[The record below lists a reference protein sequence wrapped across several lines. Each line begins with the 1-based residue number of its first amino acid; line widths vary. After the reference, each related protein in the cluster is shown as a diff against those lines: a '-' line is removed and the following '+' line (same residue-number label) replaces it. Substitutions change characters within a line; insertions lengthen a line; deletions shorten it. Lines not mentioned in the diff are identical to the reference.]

1 MTYPKRWLGVGL
13 ITILIVGSGVLLYE
27 SVLAPQSDMP
37 RGGAI
42 ELPSTQGDFSLSQ
55 LGEDQLALVS
65 FGYTFCP
72 DVCPMTLSVKR
83 QALAD
88 LSPSQRQKVVPLM
101 VTVDPE
107 RDTLERLEQYLAFF
121 DEGLIGARGDEA
133 ELKDVMSRYGVISRR
148 VETPDSAIE
157 YTIDHSSALYLV
169 DRDGDILQR
178 VLYSPTPQALSAAL
192 AQELEG

>member
-13 ITILIVGSGVLLYE
+13 ITILIVGIGVLLYD
-27 SVLAPQSDMP
+27 SVLSPHSDMP
-37 RGGAI
+37 SGGDI
-42 ELPSTQGDFSLSQ
+42 ELPSTQGDFSLAQ
-55 LGEDQLALVS
+55 LGEEQIALVS
-65 FGYTFCP
+65 FGYTYCP

-83 QALAD
+83 QALAG
-88 LSPSQRQKVVPLM
+88 LSPAQRQKVVPVM
-101 VTVDPE
+101 ITVDPE

-121 DEGLIGARGDEA
+121 DEDLIGARGSDA
-133 ELKDVMSRYGVISRR
+133 DLKDVMSRYGVISRR
-148 VETPDSAIE
+148 VEAPDSAIE

-192 AQELEG
+192 VEKLGG

>member
-13 ITILIVGSGVLLYE
+13 ITILIVGIGVLLYE
-27 SVLAPQSDMP
+27 RTLSPQSDMP
-37 RGGAI
+37 SGGDI
-42 ELPSTQGDFSLSQ
+42 ELPSTQGDFSLTQ
-55 LGEDQLALVS
+55 LGEEQIALVS
-65 FGYTFCP
+65 FGYTYCP

-88 LSPSQRQKVVPLM
+88 LSPSQRQKVVPVM

-133 ELKDVMSRYGVISRR
+133 ALKDVMSRYGVISRR
-148 VETPDSAIE
+148 VEAPDSAIE

-178 VLYSPTPQALSAAL
+178 VLYSSTPQALSAAL
-192 AQELEG
+192 VDELGG

>member
-13 ITILIVGSGVLLYE
+13 IIILIVGSGVLLYE

-37 RGGAI
+37 SGGAI
-42 ELPSTQGDFSLSQ
+42 ELPSTQGDFSLDR

-83 QALAD
+83 QALAN
-88 LSPSQRQKVVPLM
+88 LSSSQRQKVVPVM

-121 DEGLIGARGDEA
+121 DEGLIGARGEDA

-148 VETPDSAIE
+148 VEAPDSAIE

-192 AQELEG
+192 EDELGG